1 MQEKSTKG
9 QKKNMRKP
17 VRKLAAGVAV
27 LATLGGVGLGL
38 INGIRNTTAEKAEKP
53 KTLTIQK
60 VEQSAEPAEVKNYKL
75 VSPQN
80 IIAAYRRPFN
90 WQKGRRV
97 MLLGQV
103 DSMGRATGAHIQVTE
118 KDLPNEKR
126 QAYLTVNPA
135 GWHNYKFK
143 YKGKTVWLMNRGH
156 LVGYQ
161 FSGLNDVREN
171 LIAETAYL
179 NQGATGGMDDK
190 NQKAMLYYENG
201 LRKWLEKNPGASLDY
216 AVTPAYKGKNLVASY
231 VILSY
236 TGYSKSGKRMTIKLG
251 SKYEQTKNKETS
263 VVLENKSPQASINYA
278 TGTAKVKNN

>member
-1 MQEKSTKG
+1 
-9 QKKNMRKP
+9 MRKP

-38 INGIRNTTAEKAEKP
+38 INGIRNATAQKAEKP
-53 KTLTIQK
+53 KTLTIRK
-60 VEQSAEPAEVKNYKL
+60 VEQSVEPAEVKNYKL

-90 WQKGRRV
+90 WQKGKRV

-251 SKYEQTKNKETS
+251 SKYEQTENKETS

>member
-1 MQEKSTKG
+1 M
-9 QKKNMRKP
+9 KKAARI
-17 VRKLAAGVAV
+17 LAASVAS
-27 LATLGGVGLGL
+27 LATLGGVGLGVIQGL
-38 INGIRNTTAEKAEKP
+38 SNNSAPAKTVTRTVKIRKLPRGTTP
-53 KTLTIQK
+53 ITPT
-60 VEQSAEPAEVKNYKL
+60 KNYQL

-90 WQKGRRV
+90 WQKGKRV
-97 MLLGQV
+97 MLAGQV
-103 DSMGRATGAHIQVTE
+103 DSLGRATGAHIQVTE
-118 KDLPNEKR
+118 SNMPKEDR

-179 NQGATGGMDDK
+179 NQGSVDGMDAK
-190 NQKAMLYYENG
+190 NQKAMLFYENG

-263 VVLENKSPQASINYA
+263 VVLENKSPQAKINYA
-278 TGTAKVKNN
+278 TGTATVQNK